1 MTDSLER
8 VHAEDTIHIETVAAN
23 QEKSRA
29 PQQTIPATH
38 FRSEGDV
45 NTTPARQ
52 AWNESLNHQA
62 TQKLLKR
69 DSEVFLHQAMSTPCL
84 DSLEAADGIYLQDS
98 SGKRYMDFH
107 GNNVHQLGHGHPHV
121 IKKMTE
127 QMASL
132 PFSPRRFTNET
143 AVKCAEKLTQI
154 CSGDLNRVLFAPG
167 GTSVIGMALKLAR
180 HVTNNFKVVSLWDSF
195 HGASLDAISVGGEAC
210 FREGMGPLM
219 AGVERIPP
227 AVSYR
232 GAFPNPNA
240 SNNDNNQDQASDVH
254 YADYLEYVIEKE
266 GGIGAFIA
274 EAVRNTD
281 VQVPSKAYWKRI
293 REICD
298 KHNVLLIIDDIPNG
312 MGRSGEWFT
321 HQAFDIEPDIL
332 CIGKGLGGGLIPI
345 AAMITKD
352 KYNTAAQVSLGH
364 YTHEKSPLG
373 CAAALA
379 TIEVIEQEKLLD
391 KTQSDSKF
399 MREQLLRMKEKY
411 PVIGDVRGIGLLWGV
426 ELVTDR
432 TTKNRAFDE
441 AEATLY
447 QCLNNGL
454 SFKVSQGNVIQ
465 LSPPLIISRTN
476 LQAALNIFENAIQ
489 QVCIDFNY
497 I

>member
-1 MTDSLER
+1 MTQS
-8 VHAEDTIHIETVAAN
+8 I
-23 QEKSRA
+23 K
-29 PQQTIPATH
+29 PTH

-52 AWNESLNHQA
+52 AWNASLNDER
-62 TQKLLKR
+62 TQELLQR
-69 DSEVFLHQAMSTPCL
+69 DSDVFLHQAMSTPCL
-84 DSLEAADGIYLQDS
+84 DALEAAEGIYIQDAT
-98 SGKRYMDFH
+98 GKKYMDFH
-107 GNNVHQLGHGHPHV
+107 GNNVHQLGYGHPHV
-121 IKKMTE
+121 IKRVTE
-127 QMASL
+127 QIANL

-143 AVKCAEKLTQI
+143 AITCAEKLTQI
-154 CSGDLNRVLFAPG
+154 CGGELNRVLFAPG
-167 GTSVIGMALKLAR
+167 GTSAIGMALKLAR
-180 HVTNNFKVVSLWDSF
+180 HVTGNFKVVSLWDSF

-232 GAFPNPNA
+232 GAFQ
-240 SNNDNNQDQASDVH
+240 SVSSDGSDVH

-321 HQAFDIEPDIL
+321 YQAYDIEPDIL
-332 CIGKGLGGGLIPI
+332 CIGKGLGGGLVPI
-345 AAMITKD
+345 AAMVTKD
-352 KYNTAAQVSLGH
+352 KYNTAEQISMGH
-364 YTHEKSPLG
+364 YTHEKSPIG

-379 TIEVIEQEKLLD
+379 TIEAIEQQGLLEKVKDDSEFVREKLL
-391 KTQSDSKF
+391 
-399 MREQLLRMKEKY
+399 EMKQKY

-432 TTKNRAFDE
+432 RTKQRAFDQ
-441 AEATLY
+441 AETVLY

-465 LSPPLIISRTN
+465 LSPPLIISRQQLTE
-476 LQAALNIFENAIQ
+476 ALAIFEEAIAN
-489 QVCIDFNY
+489 VCNEHND
-497 I
+497 

>member
-1 MTDSLER
+1 MTQS
-8 VHAEDTIHIETVAAN
+8 I
-23 QEKSRA
+23 K
-29 PQQTIPATH
+29 PTH

-52 AWNESLNHQA
+52 AWNASLNDER
-62 TQKLLKR
+62 TQELLQR
-69 DSEVFLHQAMSTPCL
+69 DSDVFLHQAMSTPCL
-84 DSLEAADGIYLQDS
+84 DVLEAAEGIYIQDAT
-98 SGKRYMDFH
+98 GKKYMDFH
-107 GNNVHQLGHGHPHV
+107 GNNVHQLGYGHPHV
-121 IKKMTE
+121 IKRVTE
-127 QMASL
+127 QIANL

-143 AVKCAEKLTQI
+143 AIQCAEKLSQI
-154 CSGDLNRVLFAPG
+154 CGGELNRVLFAPG
-167 GTSVIGMALKLAR
+167 GTSAIGMALKLAR
-180 HVTNNFKVVSLWDSF
+180 HVTGNFKVVSLWDSF

-232 GAFPNPNA
+232 GAFQH
-240 SNNDNNQDQASDVH
+240 SSSDRCDVH

-298 KHNVLLIIDDIPNG
+298 KHNVMLIIDDIPNG

-321 HQAFDIEPDIL
+321 YQAYDIEPDIL
-332 CIGKGLGGGLIPI
+332 CIGKGFGGGLVPI
-345 AAMITKD
+345 AAMVTKD
-352 KYNTAAQVSLGH
+352 NYNTAEQISMGH
-364 YTHEKSPLG
+364 YTHEKSPIG

-379 TIEVIEQEKLLD
+379 TMEAIEQEGLLEKVKDDSEFVRGKLL
-391 KTQSDSKF
+391 
-399 MREQLLRMKEKY
+399 EMKEKY

-432 TTKNRAFDE
+432 QTKQRAFDE
-441 AEATLY
+441 AEAVLY

-465 LSPPLIISRTN
+465 LSPPLIISRQQLTE
-476 LQAALNIFENAIQ
+476 ALAIFEEAIAN
-489 QVCIDFNY
+489 VCNEHNY
-497 I
+497 

>member
-1 MTDSLER
+1 MTM
-8 VHAEDTIHIETVAAN
+8 AN
-23 QEKSRA
+23 QDSVLK
-29 PQQTIPATH
+29 ATH

-45 NTTPARQ
+45 NTTPAREK
-52 AWNESLNHQA
+52 WNESLNDEA
-62 TQKLLKR
+62 TQAMLKR
-69 DSEVFLHQAMSTPCL
+69 DSDVFLHQAMSTPCL
-84 DSLEAADGIYLQDS
+84 DTLEAAEGIYIQDAT
-98 SGKRYMDFH
+98 GKKYMDFH
-107 GNNVHQLGHGHPHV
+107 GNNVHQLGYGHPHIINKV
-121 IKKMTE
+121 TQ

-143 AVKCAEKLTQI
+143 AVQCAEKLTQI
-154 CSGDLNRVLFAPG
+154 CGGELNRVLFAPG

-232 GAFPNPNA
+232 GAFPLKGGSSGD
-240 SNNDNNQDQASDVH
+240 SNETACDVH

-298 KHNVLLIIDDIPNG
+298 KHNVMLIIDDIPNG

-332 CIGKGLGGGLIPI
+332 CIGKGFGGGLLPI
-345 AAMITKD
+345 AAMVTKD

-364 YTHEKSPLG
+364 YTHEKSPIG

-379 TIEVIEQEKLLD
+379 TMEVIEQEHLLQ
-391 KTQSDSKF
+391 KVQADSAF
-399 MREQLLRMKEKY
+399 VREQLLQMREKY

-426 ELVTDR
+426 ELVTDHI
-432 TTKNRAFDE
+432 TKNRAFDE
-441 AEATLY
+441 AEAVLY
-447 QCLNNGL
+447 QCLNDGL

-465 LSPPLIISRTN
+465 LSPPLIISRSE
-476 LQAALNIFENAIQ
+476 LEVALSVFEKAIAK
-489 QVCIDFNY
+489 VCKDFEY
-497 I
+497 L